1 MTDTA
6 AAGNDAPPRRR
17 RPKNRKAQILSA
29 AAEAFSERGYHAV
42 GVDDIAAV
50 VGISGPALYRHFP
63 AKYALFT
70 HAVMRLADTL
80 MAATDPALTT
90 ESDPES
96 TLDAVVLAIIRTT
109 IDNRRTGGLYRWE
122 GRYLIGD
129 DKIALRDAVFELG
142 ERVRRPLHRLRP
154 ELSETDTAMLSTA
167 AISVIASITAHRSA
181 LSAKQIEAL
190 MSSAAWSILR
200 ADLPPDSPTT
210 AVTEAPRRAPVS
222 KREVLLHQAIALF
235 YARGYHEVS
244 IEEIGAAAGINASSV
259 YRHFPSKAELLAAAF
274 QRANER
280 LTVALGDALA
290 ESESSV
296 QAIEALARLY
306 TELSFERSELLAVYF
321 AEIGNVPADQRTTL
335 RNVQRLNVEE
345 WAHLVR
351 EARPELTGVGA
362 RFLVHAALGLV
373 FDVGRVVRFDRSPS
387 TIRRVQHLM
396 TTVLLG

>member
-6 AAGNDAPPRRR
+6 AAGNDAAPRRR

-63 AKYALFT
+63 TKYALFT

-154 ELSETDTAMLSTA
+154 ELSEADTAMLSTA
-167 AISVIASITAHRSA
+167 A
-181 LSAKQIEAL
+181 
-190 MSSAAWSILR
+190 
-200 ADLPPDSPTT
+200 
-210 AVTEAPRRAPVS
+210 
-222 KREVLLHQAIALF
+222 
-235 YARGYHEVS
+235 
-244 IEEIGAAAGINASSV
+244 
-259 YRHFPSKAELLAAAF
+259 AE
-274 QRANER
+274 
-280 LTVALGDALA
+280 
-290 ESESSV
+290 
-296 QAIEALARLY
+296 
-306 TELSFERSELLAVYF
+306 
-321 AEIGNVPADQRTTL
+321 
-335 RNVQRLNVEE
+335 
-345 WAHLVR
+345 
-351 EARPELTGVGA
+351 
-362 RFLVHAALGLV
+362 
-373 FDVGRVVRFDRSPS
+373 
-387 TIRRVQHLM
+387 
-396 TTVLLG
+396 